1 MNLTKSG
8 RSRRF
13 LPIVSNKM
21 AKSCIFWSG
30 KAGMN
35 QQFATNTHFSQRT
48 TESQT
53 CFQQWESE
61 DNLCGCQELLEEY
74 HLANPVPL
82 LIEQTTTKHSS
93 SPQKHKDS
101 LTSPKAKRKR
111 TKQKQDEEE
120 EELFEVSEVLGV
132 KITQGEYHYFVHWK
146 GYSVKENSWVPL
158 SRFRDKKGIE
168 RFHSR
173 AMLEWN
179 FPKRGEI
186 SVLVGGPPCQ
196 GVCVNNRFRNFA
208 HPLEDKKNVMMAVF
222 LDYVKYFHPDIV
234 LFENVPGILSLSD
247 GYLLR
252 FLIASFI
259 SMGYQVKQGIL
270 QAAYYGVPQRRW
282 RVLIWAAR
290 KGVHMPVFPSPTHC
304 GHIQVPQIIGRQ
316 YNPFA
321 PHTHLFLQLFS
332 HVLAGCSCSPK
343 AVICFHQCPCMML
356 FLTCLCPSWK
366 DRMMNPCCNTFHLHK
381 TSSKSTSAVAAAV
394 KRKQKTAMNL
404 Q

>member
-1 MNLTKSG
+1 
-8 RSRRF
+8 
-13 LPIVSNKM
+13 M
-21 AKSCIFWSG
+21 A
-30 KAGMN
+30 
-35 QQFATNTHFSQRT
+35 

-61 DNLCGCQELLEEY
+61 ENLCGCQELLEEY

-111 TKQKQDEEE
+111 TKPKQDEEE

-321 PHTHLFLQLFS
+321 PHTYLLCLFS
-332 HVLAGCSCSPK
+332 HPPPPPL
-343 AVICFHQCPCMML
+343 Q
-356 FLTCLCPSWK
+356 
-366 DRMMNPCCNTFHLHK
+366 
-381 TSSKSTSAVAAAV
+381 VAHV
-394 KRKQKTAMNL
+394 PPRQ
-404 Q
+404 